1 MAGTTKPKLVGA
13 LACSMMGA
21 DMCVSSLS
29 ALVETI
35 APDAAQMLEINRV
48 PITYFLCF
56 CGWRTQYILRPEP
69 EPEQPPGEAAADG
82 AKKEGA
88 ETDGAAAEEA
98 REPEVRAYRRSL
110 GWSLVSGHVWMT
122 PQVTAMC
129 LSAGG

>member
-1 MAGTTKPKLVGA
+1 
-13 LACSMMGA
+13 MMGA
-21 DMCVSSLS
+21 DMCVASLS

-35 APDAAQMLEINRV
+35 APDAAQTLEINRV

-69 EPEQPPGEAAADG
+69 EQPPGEAAADG

-88 ETDGAAAEEA
+88 EGEGPAAEEA
-98 REPEVRAYRRSL
+98 REPEVRAHRRIR
-110 GWSLVSGHVWMT
+110 WSLVSSHVWMT
-122 PQVTAMC
+122 PEVTAMC